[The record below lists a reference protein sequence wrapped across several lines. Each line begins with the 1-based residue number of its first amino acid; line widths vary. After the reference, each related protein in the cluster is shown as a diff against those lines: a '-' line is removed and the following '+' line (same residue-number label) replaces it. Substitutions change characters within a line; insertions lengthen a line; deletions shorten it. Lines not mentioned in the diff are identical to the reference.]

1 MISYYEL
8 LGLIKDGKQPD
19 KVKYDDNIYIWNEDN
34 YLFDLHKY
42 ITDSLGEVDMFDKN
56 IEIIEE
62 KPKKIGKLNIEIEN
76 KTTGNAFIRNEY
88 GTKCF
93 LTKHSKIIAEKVNEL
108 IEKANYLLEEDKYD
122 N

>member
-8 LGLIKDGKQPD
+8 LGLIKEGKQPN
-19 KVKYDDNIYIWNEDN
+19 KVKYGEIEFEWDGCN
-34 YLFDLHKY
+34 YLSSNNLRKELNM
-42 ITDSLGEVDMFDKN
+42 TDVELANIPTIEV
-56 IEIIEE
+56 IEE

-76 KTTGNAFIRNEY
+76 KTTGNAFIRNEH

-108 IEKANYLLEEDKYD
+108 IEKANYLLEEDRHE
-122 N
+122 